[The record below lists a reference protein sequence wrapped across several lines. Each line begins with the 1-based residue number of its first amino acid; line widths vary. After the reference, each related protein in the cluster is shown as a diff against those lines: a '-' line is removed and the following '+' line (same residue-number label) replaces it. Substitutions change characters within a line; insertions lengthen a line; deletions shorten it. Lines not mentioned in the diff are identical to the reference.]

1 MTLPQLEKFIN
12 DPGYLDHGSYGRLRF
27 NKYKYKERYDTIRKT
42 FKEFPV
48 TYYIDSPLSYYVKV
62 TVPSEIRGNT
72 YDVVFHFVTNINQ
85 HIESSF
91 ITNYFIEVFSN
102 NPVFA
107 FHFGYA
113 NNKAEIIIPALLSK
127 ISKDILLNKSEK
139 YNPHSDIGYDHSLYM
154 AGRYLLSQSKFLNK
168 GYIESR
174 AKPYKPLLLFSEVRS
189 IDQTITE
196 YKSIKDRDKLKSNL
210 NREKSLSNKLTDVK
224 DEIKSKFDKLKD
236 AVTIKQPK
244 RFVGSANS
252 KSGVS
257 YSKKIT
263 RKSKIGPKK

>member
-42 FKEFPV
+42 FKEFPI

-113 NNKAEIIIPALLSK
+113 NNKAEIIVPALLSK

-139 YNPHSDIGYDHSLYM
+139 YNPHNDIGYDHSLYM

-189 IDQTITE
+189 IDQTIAE
-196 YKSIKDRDKLKSNL
+196 YKSIKDSSDSYGWFEVVAVVPKLAMHKS
-210 NREKSLSNKLTDVK
+210 
-224 DEIKSKFDKLKD
+224 
-236 AVTIKQPK
+236 
-244 RFVGSANS
+244 
-252 KSGVS
+252 VS
-257 YSKKIT
+257 W
-263 RKSKIGPKK
+263 